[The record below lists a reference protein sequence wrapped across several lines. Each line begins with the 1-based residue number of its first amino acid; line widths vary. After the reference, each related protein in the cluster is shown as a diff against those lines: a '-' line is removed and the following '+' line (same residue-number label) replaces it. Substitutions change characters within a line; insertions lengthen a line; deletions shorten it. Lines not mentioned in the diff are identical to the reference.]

1 MRHVVVQYSSV
12 NMKLQSVI
20 PSGGSRRVQ
29 VFGGPISTLH
39 HMLMPSMLTVI
50 GHFIVPRAS

>member
-12 NMKLQSVI
+12 NMKLKSVI

-39 HMLMPSMLTVI
+39 HTLMPSMLTAI